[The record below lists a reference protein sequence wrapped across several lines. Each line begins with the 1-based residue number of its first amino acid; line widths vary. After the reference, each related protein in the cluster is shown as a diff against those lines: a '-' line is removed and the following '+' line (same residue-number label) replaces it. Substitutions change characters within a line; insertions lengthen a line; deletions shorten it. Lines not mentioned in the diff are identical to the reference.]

1 MQEKEKNVEDT
12 DFLFD
17 AGKLKGIQNE
27 IYEQSTML
35 FDLLFHLQQELDGI
49 SIKWQGDAAA
59 AFMGEI
65 HIWWEASYHQV
76 ERLQEVGKLLSQA
89 EERVRL
95 CEEQV
100 KQETGGWFG

>member
-1 MQEKEKNVEDT
+1 MENT

-49 SIKWQGDAAA
+49 SIKWQGNAAT
-59 AFMGEI
+59 AFMEEI
-65 HIWWEASYHQV
+65 RVWWEASYHQV

-100 KQETGGWFG
+100 KQKTGGWFG

>member
-1 MQEKEKNVEDT
+1 MENT

-49 SIKWQGDAAA
+49 SIKWQGNAAT
-59 AFMGEI
+59 AFMEEI
-65 HIWWEASYHQV
+65 RVWWKASYHQV

>member
-1 MQEKEKNVEDT
+1 MEST

-49 SIKWQGDAAA
+49 SSKWQGNAAT
-59 AFMGEI
+59 AFMEEI
-65 HIWWEASYHQV
+65 RVWWEASYHQV
-76 ERLQEVGKLLSQA
+76 ERLQEVGKLLSKA

>member
-1 MQEKEKNVEDT
+1 MENT

-49 SIKWQGDAAA
+49 SIKWQGNAAT
-59 AFMGEI
+59 AFMEEI
-65 HIWWEASYHQV
+65 RVWWEASYHQV
-76 ERLQEVGKLLSQA
+76 ERLEEVGKLLSQA

>member
-1 MQEKEKNVEDT
+1 MENT

-49 SIKWQGDAAA
+49 SIKWQGNAATV
-59 AFMGEI
+59 FMEEI
-65 HIWWEASYHQV
+65 RVWWEASYHQV

>member
-1 MQEKEKNVEDT
+1 MENT

-49 SIKWQGDAAA
+49 SSKWQGNAAT
-59 AFMGEI
+59 AFMEEI
-65 HIWWEASYHQV
+65 RVWWEASYHQV

>member
-1 MQEKEKNVEDT
+1 MEST

-49 SIKWQGDAAA
+49 NIKWQGNAAT
-59 AFMGEI
+59 AFREEI
-65 HIWWEASYHQV
+65 RVWWEASYHQV

>member
-1 MQEKEKNVEDT
+1 MEST

-49 SIKWQGDAAA
+49 SSKWQGNAAT
-59 AFMGEI
+59 AFMEEI
-65 HIWWEASYHQV
+65 RVWWEASYHQV
-76 ERLQEVGKLLSQA
+76 ERLQEVGKLFSQA

>member
-1 MQEKEKNVEDT
+1 MENT

-49 SIKWQGDAAA
+49 SIKWQGNAAT
-59 AFMGEI
+59 AFIEEI
-65 HIWWEASYHQV
+65 RVWWEASYHQV
-76 ERLQEVGKLLSQA
+76 ERLQEVGKLLSRA

>member
-1 MQEKEKNVEDT
+1 MENT

-49 SIKWQGDAAA
+49 SIKWQGNAAT
-59 AFMGEI
+59 AFMEEI
-65 HIWWEASYHQV
+65 RVWWEASYHQV
-76 ERLQEVGKLLSQA
+76 ERLQEVGKLFSQA

>member
-1 MQEKEKNVEDT
+1 MENT

-35 FDLLFHLQQELDGI
+35 FDLLLHLQQELDGI
-49 SIKWQGDAAA
+49 SIKWQGNAAT
-59 AFMGEI
+59 AFMEEI
-65 HIWWEASYHQV
+65 RVWWEASYHQV

>member
-1 MQEKEKNVEDT
+1 MENT

-49 SIKWQGDAAA
+49 SIKWQGNAAT
-59 AFMGEI
+59 AFMEEI
-65 HIWWEASYHQV
+65 RVWWEASYHQV
-76 ERLQEVGKLLSQA
+76 ERLQEVGKLLSRA

>member
-1 MQEKEKNVEDT
+1 MENT

-49 SIKWQGDAAA
+49 SIKWQGNAAT
-59 AFMGEI
+59 AFMEEI
-65 HIWWEASYHQV
+65 RVWWEASYHQV
-76 ERLQEVGKLLSQA
+76 ERLQEVGSCFRRRKKGCGF
-89 EERVRL
+89 VRNR
-95 CEEQV
+95 
-100 KQETGGWFG
+100 

>member
-1 MQEKEKNVEDT
+1 MENT
-12 DFLFD
+12 DFLYD

-49 SIKWQGDAAA
+49 SIKCQGNAAT
-59 AFMGEI
+59 AFMEEI
-65 HIWWEASYHQV
+65 RVWWEASYHQV

>member
-1 MQEKEKNVEDT
+1 MENT

-49 SIKWQGDAAA
+49 SIKWQGNAAT
-59 AFMGEI
+59 AFMEEI
-65 HIWWEASYHQV
+65 RVWWEASYHQV
-76 ERLQEVGKLLSQA
+76 ERLQEVVKLLSQA

>member
-1 MQEKEKNVEDT
+1 MESI

-49 SIKWQGDAAA
+49 SSKWQGNAAT
-59 AFMGEI
+59 AFMEEI
-65 HIWWEASYHQV
+65 RVWWEASYHQV

>member
-1 MQEKEKNVEDT
+1 MENT

-17 AGKLKGIQNE
+17 AGKLKEIQNE

-49 SIKWQGDAAA
+49 SIKWQGNAAT
-59 AFMGEI
+59 AFMEEI
-65 HIWWEASYHQV
+65 RVWWEASYHQV

-89 EERVRL
+89 EERVRR

>member
-1 MQEKEKNVEDT
+1 MENT

-49 SIKWQGDAAA
+49 SIKWQGNAAT
-59 AFMGEI
+59 AFIEEI
-65 HIWWEASYHQV
+65 RVWWEASYHQV
-76 ERLQEVGKLLSQA
+76 ELLQEVGKLLSQA

>member
-1 MQEKEKNVEDT
+1 MENT

-49 SIKWQGDAAA
+49 SIKWQGNAAT
-59 AFMGEI
+59 AFMEEI
-65 HIWWEASYHQV
+65 RVWWDASYHQV

>member
-1 MQEKEKNVEDT
+1 MENT

-17 AGKLKGIQNE
+17 AGKLKEIQNE

-49 SIKWQGDAAA
+49 SIKWRGNAAT
-59 AFMGEI
+59 AFMEEI
-65 HIWWEASYHQV
+65 RVWWEASYHQV

>member
-1 MQEKEKNVEDT
+1 MENP

-49 SIKWQGDAAA
+49 SIKWQGNAAT
-59 AFMGEI
+59 AFMEEI
-65 HIWWEASYHQV
+65 RVWWEASYHQV

>member
-1 MQEKEKNVEDT
+1 MESI

-27 IYEQSTML
+27 IYEQSTKL

-49 SIKWQGDAAA
+49 SIKWQGNAAT
-59 AFMGEI
+59 AFMEEI
-65 HIWWEASYHQV
+65 RVWWEASYHQV
-76 ERLQEVGKLLSQA
+76 ERLQEVGKLFSQA

>member
-1 MQEKEKNVEDT
+1 MESI

-17 AGKLKGIQNE
+17 AGKLKEIQNE

-35 FDLLFHLQQELDGI
+35 FDLLFHMQQELDGI
-49 SIKWQGDAAA
+49 SIKWQGNAAT
-59 AFMGEI
+59 AFMEEI
-65 HIWWEASYHQV
+65 RVWWEASYHQV
-76 ERLQEVGKLLSQA
+76 ERLQEVGKLFSQA

>member
-1 MQEKEKNVEDT
+1 MENT
-12 DFLFD
+12 DVLFD
-17 AGKLKGIQNE
+17 AGKLMGIQIE

-35 FDLLFHLQQELDGI
+35 FDLLFHLLQELDGI
-49 SIKWQGDAAA
+49 SIKWQGNAAT

-76 ERLQEVGKLLSQA
+76 ERLQEVGKLLSLA

-95 CEEQV
+95 CVEQV

>member
-1 MQEKEKNVEDT
+1 MENT

-49 SIKWQGDAAA
+49 SIKWQGNAAT
-59 AFMGEI
+59 AFMEEI
-65 HIWWEASYHQV
+65 RVWWEASYHQV
-76 ERLQEVGKLLSQA
+76 ERLQGVGKLLSQA

>member
-35 FDLLFHLQQELDGI
+35 FDLLFHL
-49 SIKWQGDAAA
+49 
-59 AFMGEI
+59 
-65 HIWWEASYHQV
+65 
-76 ERLQEVGKLLSQA
+76 
-89 EERVRL
+89 
-95 CEEQV
+95 
-100 KQETGGWFG
+100 

>member
-1 MQEKEKNVEDT
+1 MENT

-49 SIKWQGDAAA
+49 SIKWQGNAAT
-59 AFMGEI
+59 AFMEEI
-65 HIWWEASYHQV
+65 RVWWEASYYQV
-76 ERLQEVGKLLSQA
+76 ERLQEVGKLFSQA

>member
-1 MQEKEKNVEDT
+1 MENT

-49 SIKWQGDAAA
+49 SIKWQGNAAT
-59 AFMGEI
+59 AFMEGI
-65 HIWWEASYHQV
+65 RVWWEASYHQV

>member
-1 MQEKEKNVEDT
+1 MEST

-49 SIKWQGDAAA
+49 SIKWQGNAAT
-59 AFMGEI
+59 AFMEEI
-65 HIWWEASYHQV
+65 RVWWEASYHQV
-76 ERLQEVGKLLSQA
+76 ERLQEVGKLFSQA
-89 EERVRL
+89 EERVRF

>member
-1 MQEKEKNVEDT
+1 MENT

-49 SIKWQGDAAA
+49 SIKWQGNAAT
-59 AFMGEI
+59 AFMEEI
-65 HIWWEASYHQV
+65 RVWWEASYHQV
-76 ERLQEVGKLLSQA
+76 ERLQEVGKLLSQV

>member
-1 MQEKEKNVEDT
+1 MENT

-49 SIKWQGDAAA
+49 SIKLQGNAATA
-59 AFMGEI
+59 LMEELWV
-65 HIWWEASYHQV
+65 WWEASYHPE
-76 ERLQEVGKLLSQA
+76 ERLQEVGKLFSQA

>member
-1 MQEKEKNVEDT
+1 MESI

-49 SIKWQGDAAA
+49 SIKWQGNAAT
-59 AFMGEI
+59 AFMEEI
-65 HIWWEASYHQV
+65 RVWWEASYHQV
-76 ERLQEVGKLLSQA
+76 ERLQEVGKLFSQA

>member
-1 MQEKEKNVEDT
+1 MESI

-27 IYEQSTML
+27 IYEQSTKL

-49 SIKWQGDAAA
+49 SIKWQGNAAT
-59 AFMGEI
+59 AFMEEI
-65 HIWWEASYHQV
+65 RVWWEASYHQV

>member
-1 MQEKEKNVEDT
+1 MENT

-49 SIKWQGDAAA
+49 SIKWQGNAATV
-59 AFMGEI
+59 FMEEI
-65 HIWWEASYHQV
+65 RVWWEASYHQV
-76 ERLQEVGKLLSQA
+76 ERLQEVGKLFSQA